1 VATAK
6 YEEIYSALRTGI
18 ERGEYPFLS
27 FLPSENSLAHDF
39 GISRNTVRKA
49 LQYLAS
55 QGYVQAMQGRGI
67 QVIFRQHHQ
76 TSHFLLT
83 GIESLAEAGRRLGIE
98 VRTRLLESSMM
109 TVDADLAGRSG
120 LPEGASALALTRLR
134 LLDGRPA
141 IMDRNIFLTE
151 VVPQIPTKA
160 AESSVY
166 AYLENRLG
174 VGIVSSCRLATIEPA
189 DEEDLQYL
197 DLSGLDCVGVVE
209 SFSFDSAGVPFEYTR
224 SRHAP
229 RTFSFIST
237 AQRLP
242 AQR

>member
-1 VATAK
+1 MAK

-18 ERGEYPFLS
+18 ERGTYPFLS
-27 FLPSENSLAHDF
+27 FLPSENSLADEF

-67 QVIFRQHHQ
+67 QVIFRQYRA
-76 TSHFLLT
+76 SHFLLA
-83 GIESLAEAGRRLGIE
+83 GVESLAEAGRRLGIE
-98 VRTRLLESSMM
+98 VRTRLLDSRTV
-109 TVDADLAGRSG
+109 TVDSGLAERSG
-120 LPEGASALALTRLR
+120 LPEGASALSLTRLR

-141 IMDRNIFLTE
+141 IVDHNMFLAE
-151 VVPQIPTKA
+151 VVPRIPRDA
-160 AESSVY
+160 AESSIY
-166 AYLENRLG
+166 AYLENELD
-174 VGIVSSCRLATIEPA
+174 VSIVSSPRLPTIEPP
-189 DEEDLQYL
+189 DDDDLRHL
-197 DLSGLDCVGVVE
+197 DLGGQNCVGVVE

-224 SRHAP
+224 SHHAP